1 MPIYEYWCREC
12 KAQFERLRPMGSN
25 DREIAC
31 PRCGSPVKRM
41 VSVVAAVGRSV
52 EGESYSAGGGCACG
66 GGVCGCGG
74 RH

>member
-12 KAQFERLRPMGSN
+12 KTQFEKLRAMGSN

-41 VSVVAAVGRSV
+41 LSVVAAVGRTTG
-52 EGESYSAGGGCACG
+52 GESYPTGGGCACG
-66 GGVCGCGG
+66 GGGCGCGS
-74 RH
+74 RR